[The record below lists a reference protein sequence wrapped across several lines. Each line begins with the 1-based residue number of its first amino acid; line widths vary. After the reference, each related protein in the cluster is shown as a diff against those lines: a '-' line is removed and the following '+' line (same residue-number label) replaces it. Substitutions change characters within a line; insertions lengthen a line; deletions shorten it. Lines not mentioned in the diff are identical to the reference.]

1 MAKTEL
7 VLLDKEGEKLDLSEH
22 PLLIPVLQQVAKL
35 WSRGNKKFMD
45 AMDDSQRK
53 QIQLNF
59 AAILNTKENAPVVD
73 VTLSFKDKCKESGM
87 DVIKTFRISETEELE
102 DPTQPGLPG
111 TEGARGGKIA
121 SGDGD
126 ASNGEAEAEGGKKKR
141 GRPRKDANP
150 IPE

>member
-1 MAKTEL
+1 MAKTKEL
-7 VLLDKEGEKLDLSEH
+7 ALLDKDGNQIDFADY

-35 WSRGNKKFMD
+35 FTKGGKKFMD

-53 QIQLNF
+53 QIQLNY
-59 AAILNTKENAPVVD
+59 AVILNTKENAPVVD
-73 VTLSFKDKCKESGM
+73 TTLSFKDKCKESGM

-111 TEGARGGKIA
+111 TEGAKGGKMA
-121 SGDGD
+121 D
-126 ASNGEAEAEGGKKKR
+126 AANGEGEATGEKKKR
-141 GRPRKDANP
+141 GRPRKGDGNP